1 MVCTLYYVYLFSK
14 LGVDSDRPIVYNFQ
28 VKDLIENA
36 LSKRT
41 KFADLKGTYRG
52 WDAGDESKKEE
63 PNKEG
68 NVNVGLPS
76 IHEGKKFNIYHYYHF
91 SQINELK

>member
-1 MVCTLYYVYLFSK
+1 MYTCFQIWVWTRTDLC
-14 LGVDSDRPIVYNFQ
+14 IVYNFQ

-52 WDAGDESKKEE
+52 WGAGDDSEKEE

-76 IHEGKKFNIYHYYHF
+76 IHEGKKF
-91 SQINELK
+91 